1 MANNRYESTPE
12 KCFVGIPHRDVC
24 VSLIYLRHLPC
35 HLRDQPLVSNNKDET
50 RSNARVLWPVV
61 LVVLAM
67 FGFGFALVPLYDV
80 FCELTGLNG
89 KVKTEAQAEAGF
101 KADESRWVTV
111 EFVTTVN
118 GSMPLAFRAGT
129 TKLKVHPGEYQTVK
143 FYGTNQSGKT
153 LLGRAIPSIAPGWAT
168 QFLKKSECFC
178 FSEQSFEPGKEREM
192 PVRFV
197 IDPALPDTVADLSLS
212 YTFFDIT
219 EPH

>member
-1 MANNRYESTPE
+1 M
-12 KCFVGIPHRDVC
+12 
-24 VSLIYLRHLPC
+24 
-35 HLRDQPLVSNNKDET
+35 SNKHGT
-50 RSNARVLWPVV
+50 RSNARVIWPVV
-61 LVVLAM
+61 LVVVAM
-67 FGFGFALVPLYDV
+67 FGFGFALVPLYDA

-89 KVKTEAQAEAGF
+89 KVKMEAQAEAGF
-101 KADESRWVTV
+101 KPDESRWVTV

-118 GSMPLAFRAGT
+118 GSMPLVFRAEI

-153 LLGRAIPSIAPGWAT
+153 LVGRAIPSIAPGWAT
-168 QFLKKSECFC
+168 QFLIKTECFC
-178 FSEQSFEPGKEREM
+178 FSEQRFEPGKEREM

-197 IDPALPDTVADLSLS
+197 IDPSLPETVADLTLS

>member
-1 MANNRYESTPE
+1 MKRKSGQT
-12 KCFVGIPHRDVC
+12 
-24 VSLIYLRHLPC
+24 
-35 HLRDQPLVSNNKDET
+35 VSNAK
-50 RSNARVLWPVV
+50 LIWPFM
-61 LVVLAM
+61 LVVVAM

-101 KADESRWVTV
+101 QVDESRWVTV

-118 GSMPLAFRAGT
+118 GGMPLGFRAET
-129 TKLKVHPGEYQTVK
+129 AKLRVHPGEYQTVK
-143 FYGTNQSGKT
+143 FFGTNQSSEP
-153 LLGRAIPSIAPGWAT
+153 LIGRAIPSIAPGWAT

-178 FSEQSFEPGKEREM
+178 FNEQTFEPHKEKEM

-197 IDPALPDTVADLSLS
+197 IDPALPEAVADVSLS

-219 EPH
+219 GQNE